1 MFDWW
6 HREITLHKWMKL
18 IDIIGWP
25 NKMKAHTS
33 HDLQLK
39 AVNTSMDCLLDG
51 KLQHF
56 PRNEDRFQSN
66 SEGIQDEAIVKA
78 LQCSLPQSNKSCK
91 IAIVVSSHW
100 VSNRHTVTASKYQGW
115 MQNKLGWRFRI
126 VHSGVRRGYFG
137 VKSFTMN
144 GRHNISACTCSCVH
158 LKPTTDIHPIML
170 FLLLKTQSLSVNHP
184 FQVRILNIGLEN

>member
-51 KLQHF
+51 KLRHF

-137 VKSFTMN
+137 SKASPWMAGIIFLRALALASIWN
-144 GRHNISACTCSCVH
+144 QRLIFILGPIEEICGGF
-158 LKPTTDIHPIML
+158 IML
-170 FLLLKTQSLSVNHP
+170 FCSWKLSLC
-184 FQVRILNIGLEN
+184 Q